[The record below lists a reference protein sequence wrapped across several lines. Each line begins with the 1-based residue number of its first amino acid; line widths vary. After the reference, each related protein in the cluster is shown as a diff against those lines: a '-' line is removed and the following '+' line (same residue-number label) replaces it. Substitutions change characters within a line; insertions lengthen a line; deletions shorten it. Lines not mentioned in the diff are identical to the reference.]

1 MISRGNGIIVGH
13 ILHIAKKQFKRRM
26 PDIASYSKQKF
37 FQDLGAGLTVGI
49 VALPL
54 SLALAIATGVPPILG
69 LYTAG
74 IAGFLA
80 AAFAG
85 SSYSVSGPA
94 AAMVPILAVIIK
106 EHGLHQVPYI
116 TILAALFLVAFALI
130 GLGRYIRKVPES
142 VVLGFTAGVAIVI
155 LCGQLNSF
163 LGLSGIASHEHFA
176 GKLWETLSHLF
187 TASLPT
193 LAIGLISLMVI
204 LFVPKIRL
212 LAKIP
217 PTLIG
222 VTLATLA
229 VLFIPFFAGVP
240 TLGTQYGALPLGF
253 PDFKLDELTFSG
265 LMNRDLWLP
274 ALQIA
279 GLIAIESLLC
289 AVVADRL
296 TKTRHRSNQELAA
309 QGVANIGSALF
320 GGIPATAV
328 IARTGTIIK
337 NGAASRVASM
347 IHALVV
353 VAFIVALAPLAAAIP
368 LSALAAVLIVTA
380 IKISEY
386 KEVAHFVRYKNWQLG
401 SVLLVTLTLTV
412 FTDLVIGVGAGLL
425 LHLAYAAHGKLR
437 GSRGR
442 DGRLLLPSEESGY

>member
-1 MISRGNGIIVGH
+1 MGNILNIV
-13 ILHIAKKQFKRRM
+13 KKQLKRRM
-26 PDIASYSKQKF
+26 PDIAGYNKEKF
-37 FQDLGAGLTVGI
+37 MQDLGAGLTVGI

-69 LYTAG
+69 LYTAA

-80 AAFAG
+80 AAFSG

-106 EHGLHQVPYI
+106 EHGLENIPYI
-116 TILAALFLVAFALI
+116 TILAALFLVMFALI

-142 VVLGFTAGVAIVI
+142 VVLGFTAGIAIVI
-155 LCGQLNSF
+155 LCSQLNNF
-163 LGLSGIASHEHFA
+163 MGLSGITAHGHFA
-176 GKLWETLSHLF
+176 ENFWETLTHLL
-187 TASLPT
+187 SVSMPT
-193 LAIGLISLMVI
+193 LLIGLLSLLVI
-204 LFVPKIRL
+204 LYAPKVPGLK
-212 LAKIP
+212 KIP

-222 VTLATLA
+222 VSLATLA
-229 VLFIPFFAGVP
+229 VLMVPFFAGVP
-240 TLGTQYGALPLGF
+240 TLGTQYGGLPLGF
-253 PDFKLDELTFSG
+253 PEFQLDELSLANLGNTAF
-265 LMNRDLWLP
+265 WLP

-279 GLIAIESLLC
+279 GLVAIESLLC

-296 TKTRHRSNQELAA
+296 TNTRHRSNQELAA
-309 QGVANIGSALF
+309 QGVANLGSAMF

-337 NGAASRVASM
+337 NGAASRVASI

-353 VAFIVALAPLAAAIP
+353 MAFIVALAPLAAAIP

-380 IKISEY
+380 VKISEH
-386 KEVAHFVRYKNWQLG
+386 KEVAHFIKQKNWQLG
-401 SVLLVTLTLTV
+401 SVLILTLTLTV
-412 FTDLVIGVGAGLL
+412 LTDLVMGVGAGLV

-437 GSRGR
+437 GRRGR
-442 DGRLLLPSEESGY
+442 DGKILLPSEEGGY